1 MTLAMPLLFQR
12 AHKFI
17 ENETPVA
24 TAFPP
29 MPVIVGAP
37 RSGTTLLRVML
48 DAHPELAI
56 PPETGFL
63 TLGPKFRGTGNELR
77 QQFFREITNF
87 PNEASAWPDF
97 QLSEESFWLTLSQ
110 INPFTVSEGYRAFY
124 RMYAARFDKPRWG
137 DKTPLYCM
145 DIKAIRNLLPEAR
158 FIHLL
163 RDGRDVVLSLRRMW
177 FAPGKNIE
185 TLASYWRNCV
195 VTARKAGLNHSDY
208 LEVRYED
215 LILNTPETL
224 KQISQFVD
232 LDYDEKMLSYYTRSA
247 SRLKEHKGRF
257 RPDGSVVITQED
269 RLYQQKRTTRPLDP
283 ACIGAWESE
292 MTKDEQS
299 RFWRLAGDLLEE
311 LGYKA

>member
-1 MTLAMPLLFQR
+1 MPLLFQR

-24 TAFPP
+24 PPFPP

-37 RSGTTLLRVML
+37 RSGTTLLRLML

-63 TLGPKFRGTGNELR
+63 TLGPKFRGTGDELR
-77 QQFFREITNF
+77 QQFFRGITNF

-110 INPFTVSEGYRAFY
+110 INPFTVAEGYRAFY

-145 DIKAIRNLLPEAR
+145 DLKTIRNLLPEAR
-158 FIHLL
+158 FIHLI
-163 RDGRDVVLSLRRMW
+163 RDGRDVALSLRRMW
-177 FAPGKNIE
+177 FAPGKDIE
-185 TLASYWRNCV
+185 TLAGYWRKFV
-195 VTARKAGLNHSDY
+195 WTARKAGLNHSDY

-232 LDYDEKMLSYYTRSA
+232 LDFDEKMLSYYTRSE
-247 SRLKEHKGRF
+247 SRLQEHKGRF
-257 RPDGSVVITQED
+257 RLDGSLLITQED
-269 RLYQQKRTTRPLDP
+269 RLNQQRRTTQPPDP
-283 ACIGAWESE
+283 ACIGAWKSE
-292 MTKDEQS
+292 MTQDEQT
-299 RFWRLAGDLLEE
+299 RFWRVTGGLLKE

>member
-1 MTLAMPLLFQR
+1 MPLLLPR
-12 AHKFI
+12 EHKFVD
-17 ENETPVA
+17 NETPA
-24 TAFPP
+24 AGLPP

-63 TLGPKFRGTGNELR
+63 TLGAKFRGTGDVLR
-77 QQFFREITNF
+77 QQFFRGVTNF
-87 PNEASAWPDF
+87 PSEASAWPDF

-110 INPFTVSEGYRAFY
+110 IDPFTVSAGYRTFY
-124 RMYAARFDKPRWG
+124 RMYAARFDKRRWG

-145 DIKAIRNLLPEAR
+145 DIEPIRNLLPEAR
-158 FIHLL
+158 FIHLI

-177 FAPGKNIE
+177 FAPGQDIE
-185 TLASYWRNCV
+185 TLAGYWRKCV
-195 VTARKAGLNHSDY
+195 LTARKAGLNHSDY

-215 LILNTPETL
+215 LILNTPEIL

-232 LDYDEKMLSYYTRSA
+232 LNYDEKMLRYYTRSE
-247 SRLKEHKGRF
+247 SRLKEHQARF
-257 RPDGSVVITQED
+257 RADGSVLITQED
-269 RLYQQKRTTRPLDP
+269 RLNQQRRTIQPPDP
-283 ACIGAWESE
+283 ACIGAWKSE
-292 MTKDEQS
+292 MTPDEQS
-299 RFWRLAGDLLEE
+299 RFWRVAGGLLEE